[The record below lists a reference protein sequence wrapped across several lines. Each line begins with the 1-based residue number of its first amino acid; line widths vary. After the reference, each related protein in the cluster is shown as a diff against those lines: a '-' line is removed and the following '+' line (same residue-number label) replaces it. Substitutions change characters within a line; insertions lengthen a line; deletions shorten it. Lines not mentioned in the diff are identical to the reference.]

1 MFSILRVPVILYAYV
16 RMRWLAYHL
25 RSRQR
30 LESWQRGQLT
40 RHLRYIKRHSP
51 YFRERLADVTLEAWR
66 ALPILGKGEL
76 MDRFSDIN
84 TRGISREAALSV
96 AVEAERS
103 RNFAPTVEGV
113 TVGLSSGTS
122 GHRGIFMASAWE
134 QWMYAG
140 TALAK
145 ILPGFWRRKNRVAFF
160 LRANNNLYT
169 AVRSQRLRFEYFDLL
184 LPVSGHFERL
194 ERVQP
199 TLLIAPP
206 SLLVQLA
213 EAQKNGRIHLRPKKI
228 VSVAEVLDPV
238 DEKFIADVFAQR
250 VHQVYQA
257 TEGFLAATCAH
268 GTLHLNEDM
277 MVIEKDW
284 LDEASGRFQPIITDF
299 SRKTQPIVRYRLN
312 DVLTERRVPCACG
325 SPLTAL
331 EFIEGRSDDLFYLP
345 SVSGVQTVAVYP
357 DFIRRA
363 LLFASDQ
370 ISDYRVVQTGHSH
383 LQIYVLC
390 RGDEKPVQIAVRR
403 EINDLAQKLGCIVDN
418 IEFVGKPTATSVS
431 EGRKLRRVINQY
443 SPVNSHTL

>member
-1 MFSILRVPVILYAYV
+1 MIPPSDLLHSRERLENWQQRQLKP
-16 RMRWLAYHL
+16 HL
-25 RSRQR
+25 RFIQ
-30 LESWQRGQLT
+30 
-40 RHLRYIKRHSP
+40 RHSP
-51 YFRERLADVTLEAWR
+51 YFRERLVDVTVEAWR
-66 ALPILGKGEL
+66 RLPILSKSEL
-76 MDRFSDIN
+76 MDRFGDIN
-84 TRGISREAALSV
+84 TRGIKRETALSV

-103 RNFAPTVEGV
+103 RNFAPTVDGV

-140 TALAK
+140 TVLAK
-145 ILPGFWRRKNRVAFF
+145 ILPGFWRRQNRVAFF

-184 LPVSGHFERL
+184 LPVSGHLERL
-194 ERVQP
+194 SQVQP

-206 SLLVQLA
+206 SLLAQLA
-213 EAQKNGRIHLRPKKI
+213 EAQKQGRIHICPKKI

-238 DEKFIADVFAQR
+238 DEKFIGEVFGQR

-257 TEGFLAATCAH
+257 TEGFLAATCTH

-277 MVIEKDW
+277 MLIEKDW
-284 LDEASGRFQPIITDF
+284 LDEVSGRFQPIITDF

-345 SVSGVQTVAVYP
+345 SSSGAQTVAVYP

-370 ISDYRVVQTGHSH
+370 SSDYRVAQTGRSQR
-383 LQIYVLC
+383 QIFILC
-390 RGDEKPVQIAVRR
+390 RGDEKPVQIAVKR
-403 EINDLAQKLGCIVDN
+403 EINDLAQKLGCIIDS
-418 IEFVGKPTATSVS
+418 IEFVDKPTTPSVS
-431 EGRKLRRVINQY
+431 EGRKLRRVINHY
-443 SPVNSHTL
+443 SPVNSRTL